1 MLSRTHDLGAFSS
14 LLVVAVLYPQS
25 DLGLSTVV
33 VALVAN
39 IIGSLLPDAD
49 QASNR
54 LWDLLPG
61 GNFLGRIFRHL
72 FLGHRTISHS
82 LLGLYLVYLSSHWL
96 IPRLFNNGFVNPAI
110 IINSLMIGFISHLI
124 LDGLTEDGVP
134 LLFPLSWKFGLPPIR
149 SWRIKTG
156 RWVENLL
163 IFPGFI
169 IFIVIILIQYH
180 QVLLSWI

>member
-1 MLSRTHDLGAFSS
+1 MLSRTHDLGAFAS
-14 LLVVAVLYPQS
+14 LITVVVVYPQTH
-25 DLGLSTVV
+25 LGMSTVI

-61 GNFLGRIFRHL
+61 GNFLGRVFRHL

-82 LLGLYLVYLSSHWL
+82 FLGAHLVYLASQWL
-96 IPRLFNNGFVNPAI
+96 IPRLFNNGFVNPTI
-110 IINSLMIGFISHLI
+110 IINSLMIGFVSHLI

-134 LLFPLSWKFGLPPIR
+134 LLFPLSWKFGIPPIR

-156 RWVENLL
+156 HWFENRVV
-163 IFPGFI
+163 FPGI
-169 IFIVIILIQYH
+169 VVYIFWIFYNNH
-180 QVLLSWI
+180 SVLFSAI